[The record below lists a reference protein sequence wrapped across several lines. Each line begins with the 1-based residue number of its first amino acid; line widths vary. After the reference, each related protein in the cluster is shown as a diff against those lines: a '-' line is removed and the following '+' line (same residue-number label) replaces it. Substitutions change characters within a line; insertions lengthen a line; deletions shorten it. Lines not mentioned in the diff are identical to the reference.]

1 MFHWTKTISCTE
13 VSRLFCS
20 LYFCRLL
27 NLLMFDC
34 LIEYCIS
41 YFYWIVSFGFD
52 SIWTDHSLQFYQNW
66 PRLPHCH
73 EVKFGRHTCIQCGKL
88 QVSSIV
94 HCSPWTCIFFTF
106 RMYGCGIFLMTLKM
120 IVMLKKHVHLIA
132 FQLLENFILS
142 WLSFKCAFFHSTVE
156 LKFLKI
162 TSNESSIIFYLT
174 SLRDIY
180 HTLVSS
186 LQCFPFLI
194 ETSPEY
200 IVDWNITNCF
210 HFFNSNPPLL
220 PKVLVDRPENYN
232 IHYISIL

>member
-1 MFHWTKTISCTE
+1 MKS
-13 VSRLFCS
+13 S
-20 LYFCRLL
+20 LGDIHVHSVANFKFPQLR
-27 NLLMFDC
+27 
-34 LIEYCIS
+34 
-41 YFYWIVSFGFD
+41 IVAPE
-52 SIWTDHSLQFYQNW
+52 HAVVY
-66 PRLPHCH
+66 
-73 EVKFGRHTCIQCGKL
+73 
-88 QVSSIV
+88 
-94 HCSPWTCIFFTF
+94 
-106 RMYGCGIFLMTLKM
+106 FLMMLNM
-120 IVMLKKHVHLIA
+120 IVMLKKPVHLIA

-162 TSNESSIIFYLT
+162 ASNESSIIFYLT
-174 SLRDIY
+174 CLRNIY

-186 LQCFPFLI
+186 LQCFPLLI